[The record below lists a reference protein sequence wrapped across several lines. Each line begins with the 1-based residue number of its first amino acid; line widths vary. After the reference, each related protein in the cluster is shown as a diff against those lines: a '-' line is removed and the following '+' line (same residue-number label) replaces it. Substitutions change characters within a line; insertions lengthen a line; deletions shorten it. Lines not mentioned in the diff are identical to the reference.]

1 MQKKCRHRI
10 NKVSYL
16 QYIDKVER
24 NLMQR
29 QCLVCLKWFFYGQY
43 GKGWQSAK
51 IQATSQIVL
60 MMAKDTATQNIAE
73 IASEG

>member
-29 QCLVCLKWFFYGQY
+29 QCDVCLNWFFYGQY

-51 IQATSQIVL
+51 IESPSQIVL

-73 IASEG
+73 IAAEG